1 MEFQGTAI
9 SVSVSG
15 SSTVYIACGENR
27 DGGLRAPL
35 LQAGWT
41 EVDGSISTSCCEL
54 PSIFRCDFCAV
65 SLTDVTLTHS
75 GTPGRCYR
83 LDLVGEQDITLPA
96 TSSSRLVSV
105 IVVVEKS

>member
-54 PSIFRCDFCAV
+54 PSIFRCDLLCCAF
-65 SLTDVTLTHS
+65 DFTLTHLGVVAGWTWWVS
-75 GTPGRCYR
+75 RTLRSQPR
-83 LDLVGEQDITLPA
+83 LHRGWC
-96 TSSSRLVSV
+96 R
-105 IVVVEKS
+105 